1 MAEPHVVTALIAKR
15 AEIDGEIE
23 RAEKQLRCPR
33 DALEHIDET
42 LRLFAPDAM
51 PELIR
56 PKVNTP
62 RADWAA
68 HGEQTRRALDIL
80 RRANGQKLSTREI
93 TLRVMRERGLD
104 TSRAKLVLAVT
115 RRMNNALRRQRKLG
129 VVDSERYHGAWAVW
143 WLAGGD
149 SRASPGSEAGTSGE
163 HRS

>member
-1 MAEPHVVTALIAKR
+1 MADPHVVTALIAKR

-23 RAEKQLRCPR
+23 RTEKQLRKLR

-56 PKVNTP
+56 PKVRTA
-62 RADWAA
+62 RADWAS

-80 RRANGQKLSTREI
+80 RHANGEKLSTREI
-93 TLRVMRERGLD
+93 TLRVMRDRGLD
-104 TSRAKLVLAVT
+104 TSRSKLVLAVT

-129 VVDSERYHGAWAVW
+129 LLESERYHGAWAVW
-143 WLAGGD
+143 WLAG
-149 SRASPGSEAGTSGE
+149 E
-163 HRS
+163 